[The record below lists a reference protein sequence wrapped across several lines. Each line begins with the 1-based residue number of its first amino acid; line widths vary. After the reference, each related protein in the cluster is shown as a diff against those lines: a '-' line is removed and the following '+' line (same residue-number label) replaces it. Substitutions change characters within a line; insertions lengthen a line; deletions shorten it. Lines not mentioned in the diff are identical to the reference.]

1 MNNPLVSII
10 IPTYN
15 RADLIGETLDSI
27 KNQTYQNWECIIVD
41 DGSTDHT
48 DEVVGVYVNKDAR
61 FKYFQ
66 RPDDHL
72 SGGNGARNYGFI
84 LSQGEYI
91 QWFDSDDLMKKN
103 KLTLQVNDLV
113 TYNLD
118 VSFSGFEILKTN
130 GTVIKD
136 PLSLINDFENLFEAI
151 VTKKVKINTLSP
163 VFKKA
168 FLLKGNLFDENLLTA
183 HELEFYTRIF
193 YKKDISYRGNSQ
205 ILSTVRQAS
214 PNSIILKQNSLD
226 YDVVRSLLNVRR
238 SIQIKSKNLL
248 DRESFEDVTRI
259 YLKLLLTLKRNSFSQ
274 KLILKEIIFL
284 LMNSNF
290 KNLGLILN
298 TAITNKLFF

>member
-130 GTVIKD
+130 GTVIKE